1 MFVHVDRPD
10 HAWVFLAGVHEVAD
24 RPARLVLVDRH
35 RSGVLAGFPGQL
47 SGPADSLVCP
57 AAGAPPPMLPG
68 GRGASIRTVREASPE
83 GVFFALFARRFPVRR
98 GAPETPGGVIFRRA
112 AKNGPVQEKC
122 EGVSSYGLW
131 GLRARLCAMNV
142 RSERMSVSARFA
154 DTAQIGRVCKKSVRP
169 PGRGVQ
175 GGSLSKKLRLN

>member
-1 MFVHVDRPD
+1 M
-10 HAWVFLAGVHEVAD
+10 
-24 RPARLVLVDRH
+24 
-35 RSGVLAGFPGQL
+35 
-47 SGPADSLVCP
+47 
-57 AAGAPPPMLPG
+57 
-68 GRGASIRTVREASPE
+68 
-83 GVFFALFARRFPVRR
+83 
-98 GAPETPGGVIFRRA
+98 FRRA

-131 GLRARLCAMNV
+131 GLRARICAMNV

-169 PGRGVQ
+169 SGRGVQ